1 MITTEDNIGIKRLPI
16 FYTTKIERNYE
27 LTGKLEGKEL
37 YDDYE
42 KIKYI
47 TNRTNRGNMTQQYFE
62 YYGVVLVPK
71 YEAVQYFARRS
82 FPGIL
87 FMANDPKG
95 VLSRIFND
103 KIDDIACASIVEKKD
118 PLPIEPVCFET
129 IYECTNHAFVE
140 NTKKINSYFLA
151 VYSLKDLER
160 LDFIFTHCKG
170 SVEFVIYPNLQI
182 ARAVIDKHMQDQ
194 KCLPIFDAIPAN
206 CFTNVIDHSTYS
218 VLKYERT

>member
-1 MITTEDNIGIKRLPI
+1 MTTEDNIGIKRLPI

-27 LTGKLEGKEL
+27 LTGKLDAKEL

-42 KIKYI
+42 KVIRIKDKI
-47 TNRTNRGNMTQQYFE
+47 KRGNISQEYFQYYRVALIPHFE
-62 YYGVVLVPK
+62 
-71 YEAVQYFARRS
+71 AMQYFARRS